1 MGKWGRRRVAIN
13 DGTASIETC
22 QHVSAMPDHHNSRQG
37 IVADGHERAVRALEP
52 VVRAE
57 VEAEYAERLAAASRW
72 KRARLKQEIRREI
85 ERRIA
90 ERAPP
95 DALY

>member
-1 MGKWGRRRVAIN
+1 MSDR
-13 DGTASIETC
+13 
-22 QHVSAMPDHHNSRQG
+22 HNSRQG
-37 IVADGHERAVRALEP
+37 IVADGHRRAVRALEP

-57 VEAEYAERLAAASRW
+57 VEAEYADRLAAVPRW
-72 KRARLKQEIRREI
+72 KRARLRREMQQEI

>member
-1 MGKWGRRRVAIN
+1 VPAIN
-13 DGTASIETC
+13 NGTASIETH
-22 QHVSAMPDHHNSRQG
+22 QLVSAMPDRHNSRQG
-37 IVADGHERAVRALEP
+37 IVADGHRRAVRALEP

-57 VEAEYAERLAAASRW
+57 VEAEYADRLTAAPRRE
-72 KRARLKQEIRREI
+72 RARLRREMRRET

>member
-1 MGKWGRRRVAIN
+1 LVPAIN
-13 DGTASIETC
+13 NGTASIETR
-22 QHVSAMPDHHNSRQG
+22 QLVSAMPDRRSSRQG
-37 IVADGHERAVRALEP
+37 IVADGHRRAVRALEP

-72 KRARLKQEIRREI
+72 KRALLKQEIRREI
-85 ERRIA
+85 ERCIA
-90 ERAPP
+90 ERAPR